1 MRVFSQNT
9 ILLVGAETIA
19 MRNIAKR
26 RTRRIT
32 RILSQHTR
40 SINVSH
46 PKELLAH
53 FLYAGHA

>member
-26 RTRRIT
+26 RIRRIT
-32 RILSQHTR
+32 RILSQHAR